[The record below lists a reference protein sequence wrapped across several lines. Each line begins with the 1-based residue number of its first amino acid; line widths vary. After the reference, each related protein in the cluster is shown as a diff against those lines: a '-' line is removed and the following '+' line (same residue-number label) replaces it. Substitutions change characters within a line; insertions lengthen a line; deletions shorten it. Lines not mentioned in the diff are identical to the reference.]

1 MGGTWSMLGDSH
13 EITWFTETDRAGA
26 IEYIKAVVVRR
37 PSRPAAQRTPSFASI
52 LGMIFSVM
60 WLKLLRA
67 VSPERAAHA
76 AMDRAMQQRASGWS
90 GSSGP
95 AGPEQILYSRERSV
109 VSVSGREF
117 LFPADARALIV
128 LVDAEAPNGQPAF
141 ETHEVSPP
149 TVPRLPLDPS
159 AGKEANRQ
167 RIRAQH
173 RAARDVWHR
182 WLDEEPTIR
191 AFLGHPT

>member
-1 MGGTWSMLGDSH
+1 MEGDSH
-13 EITWFTETDRAGA
+13 EITWFTETDRAGE

-37 PSRPAAQRTPSFASI
+37 PSRPAATRAPSLAFI
-52 LGMIFSVM
+52 GFICGLM
-60 WLKLLRA
+60 WQKLRRA
-67 VSPERAAHA
+67 LSPERAAHA
-76 AMDRAMQQRASGWS
+76 ALDRAMQQLASGWS
-90 GSSGP
+90 GLSGP
-95 AGPEQILYSRERSV
+95 AGPDQILYSGERSI
-109 VSVSGREF
+109 VSVSGRE
-117 LFPADARALIV
+117 LSLPAGARALIV
-128 LVDAEAPNGQPAF
+128 LVDARAPNGQPAF
-141 ETHEVSPP
+141 ETHEVSAP
-149 TVPRLPLDPS
+149 TTTRLPLDPS

>member
-1 MGGTWSMLGDSH
+1 MSGDSH

-26 IEYIKAVVVRR
+26 IDYIKAVVVRR
-37 PSRPAAQRTPSFASI
+37 PSRPAATRTPFLAST

-67 VSPERAAHA
+67 LSPERAAHA
-76 AMDRAMQQRASGWS
+76 ALDRAKVQLASGWS

-95 AGPEQILYSRERSV
+95 EGPGQILYSRERSV
-109 VSVSGREF
+109 VSVSGRE
-117 LFPADARALIV
+117 LSLPAGTQALLV
-128 LVDAEAPNGQPAF
+128 LVDARAPVGQPTL
-141 ETHEVSPP
+141 ETHEVSAP